1 MDSSEQTA
9 VSEADAVASQYFA
22 DILTRYLDRDVAAA
36 VSRQLVDGLQACT
49 PPLIILQRDTVLSA
63 VKAIGGIKKAL
74 AEIE

>member
-1 MDSSEQTA
+1 MDSAEHTA
-9 VSEADAVASQYFA
+9 VSEADALAREHFA
-22 DILTRYLDRDVAAA
+22 DILTHHLDRDVAAA
-36 VSRQLVDGLQACT
+36 VSRQLIEGLQACT